1 MIRSLLME
9 DQIRFHIFNW
19 LKTRS
24 AFNGG
29 VFTRNDLIYG
39 CSYQGKTIHLMGPQG
54 IWTPKDF
61 EAPISITT
69 TTKGHYDDG
78 FRDDGILRY
87 SYRGTDPQ
95 HRDNRG
101 LRLAFLKRIPL
112 IYFVAIRPGIYNA
125 VWPIF
130 ILRDNPDALCVDA
143 AIDISLD
150 NSIGLNKESEYDSSE
165 SVLSIRRYITRQTKQ
180 RLHQSAFREHVLSAY
195 NRQCT
200 ICRLQHPELL
210 DAAHIIP
217 DSDFRGEPVVQ
228 NGLSLCKIHHAA
240 YDQNIL
246 GISPDYT
253 VHIRRDL
260 LDEIDGPML
269 KHGFQELDLINIT
282 LPSRKKDRP
291 DQDRLATRF
300 EQFRSA

>member
-1 MIRSLLME
+1 ME
-9 DQIRFHIFNW
+9 EDIRFHIFNW

-29 VFTRNDLIYG
+29 VFTRDELTYG
-39 CSYQGKTIHLMGPQG
+39 YSYQGKTIHLMGPQG
-54 IWTPKDF
+54 IWFPQGF
-61 EAPISITT
+61 EVPISITT

-87 SYRGTDPQ
+87 SYRGTDPL

-101 LRLAFLKRIPL
+101 LRVAYQKRIPL
-112 IYFVAIRPGIYNA
+112 VYFVAIRPGIYNA

-130 ILRDNPDALCVDA
+130 ILRDNPEELCVDA

-150 NSIGLNKESEYDSSE
+150 GVIGLNRDANDDFSE
-165 SVLSIRRYITRQTKQ
+165 SVLSVRRYVTRQTKQ
-180 RLHQSAFREHVLSAY
+180 RLHQSAFREHVLTAY

-217 DSDFRGEPVVQ
+217 DNDILGDPVVQ
-228 NGLSLCKIHHAA
+228 NGLSLCKIHHSA

-246 GISPDYT
+246 GISADYK
-253 VHIRRDL
+253 VHIRQDL
-260 LDEIDGPML
+260 LHEIDGPML
-269 KHGFQELDLINIT
+269 KHGFQELDNIDIV
-282 LPSRKKDRP
+282 LPSKKKNYPDR
-291 DQDRLATRF
+291 DRLANRF
-300 EQFRSA
+300 DLFRSA

>member
-1 MIRSLLME
+1 ME
-9 DQIRFHIFNW
+9 EQIRFNIFEW
-19 LKTRS
+19 LRTRS
-24 AFNGG
+24 TFNGG
-29 VFTRNDLIYG
+29 SFTRNDLTYG
-39 CSYQGKTIHLMGPQG
+39 YSFQGKTIHLMGPQG
-54 IWTPKDF
+54 IWTPKGF

-69 TTKGHYDDG
+69 TTEGPYDDG
-78 FRDDGILRY
+78 LLDDGILHY

-101 LRLAFLKRIPL
+101 LRVAYQKRIPL
-112 IYFVAIRPGIYNA
+112 IYFKAIMPGIYNA

-130 ILRDNPDALCVDA
+130 ILRDNPDALNVEA
-143 AIDISLD
+143 AIDVSLENPLLKFGPD
-150 NSIGLNKESEYDSSE
+150 EDFFSE
-165 SVLSIRRYITRQTKQ
+165 SVLSVRRYITRQTKQ

-195 NRQCT
+195 DRKCT

-217 DSDFRGEPVVQ
+217 DNDFRGDPVVQ
-228 NGLSLCKIHHAA
+228 NGLSLCKIHHSA

-253 VHIRRDL
+253 VHLRRDL

-269 KHGFQELDLINIT
+269 KHGFQELDLTNIT
-282 LPSRKKDRP
+282 LPKRKKDFP
-291 DQDRLATRF
+291 DRDRLAERF
-300 EQFRSA
+300 EKFQTA